1 MGSCPRFC
9 DNGKDANRGVDP
21 KVRRAMIDRRF
32 ALDSAEKPPD
42 DHRHRLLGELLK
54 EARRSIPT
62 DAAKLGSRQRFPGRI
77 GRLVSQEEIAEAI
90 GVSRV
95 WYALLESGRPVQ
107 ASISL
112 LGRICDA
119 LMLDEQQRSDLF
131 YFGAS
136 GVCTLIE
143 RHIASWKPRPAASV
157 YPDIGRRSR
166 TSAAPATRRSS
177 C

>member
-1 MGSCPRFC
+1 
-9 DNGKDANRGVDP
+9 
-21 KVRRAMIDRRF
+21 MIDRKF

-157 YPDIGRRSR
+157 YPNIGRRSEQLG
-166 TSAAPATRRSS
+166 TASRR
-177 C
+177 